1 MIVVPMTRTRR
12 SLPSHIEVEA
22 EGSGLR
28 ETSYAKCEDV
38 KSVSQD
44 RLVDRIG
51 RVSDPAQNMITA
63 VIRTLIGG

>member
-1 MIVVPMTRTRR
+1 MTRTRR
-12 SLPSHIEVEA
+12 SLPSHIEVEPQ
-22 EGSGLR
+22 GSGLR